1 MLNSMVLLSL
11 RSLDLLS
18 AHHCSARSRTTTA
31 ARAVHHHC
39 ATSAGGTD
47 LYAYVELH
55 GAVELAQFG
64 LVVCA
69 PLQRAQ
75 SHHHCSARSAPPL
88 QRAQCTTTAPHQPGA
103 LTCMRMLNSMVLLSL
118 RSLDLLSAHHCSARS
133 APPLQRAQSH
143 HHCSARSRTT
153 TAPHQPGALTCMRML
168 NSMVLLSLRSLDLLS
183 AHHCSARSRTTT
195 AARAVHHHCAT
206 SAGGGTDLY
215 AYVELHG
222 AVELAQFG
230 LVVGALRHNTRG
242 H

>member
-18 AHHCSARSRTTTA
+18 A
-31 ARAVHHHC
+31 
-39 ATSAGGTD
+39 
-47 LYAYVELH
+47 
-55 GAVELAQFG
+55 
-64 LVVCA
+64 
-69 PLQRAQ
+69 
-75 SHHHCSARSAPPL
+75 HHCSARSAPPL

-133 APPLQRAQSH
+133 APPLQRAQ
-143 HHCSARSRTT
+143 C
-153 TAPHQPGALTCMRML
+153 
-168 NSMVLLSLRSLDLLS
+168 
-183 AHHCSARSRTTT
+183 TTT

-230 LVVGALRHNTRG
+230 LVVRAPLQRAQCTTTAARAVHHHCSARSAPPLQRAQCTTTAARAVHHHCSARSAPPLQRAQCTTTAARAVAPPLRHISRG